1 MNGRIQSSSALML
14 NSCTDIVSRTRE
26 LRLEPSCSPLSL
38 RANFGWT
45 LAGNVV
51 YTGCQWGILVVLAK
65 LGTAEMLGQFALSL
79 AIVSPILISSGLCLR
94 NIQITEPPGTHNFSS
109 YLSLRV
115 LTTVLGLVVVVG
127 VLFFCGYSARI
138 NAVILLIALAKG
150 CESMSDIFYGLFQQ
164 HERMD
169 RIAVSMMMKGVF
181 SLAALGLGVLLA
193 RSLFSG
199 VCGLLAVWA
208 IVLFVYDAR
217 CGKSILRSACD
228 SESRSQNSRVQR
240 FFQWPLN
247 ATALF
252 QLALL
257 ALPVGIAM
265 ALVSFNANIPRYF
278 IEYHLGTAQLG
289 IFAAMAYPM
298 VAGATVVGALGQSA
312 TPRLSQYY
320 ASGERRAFLSLLLKL
335 VSLASAVG
343 LAAVLVIALAG
354 RPILLLLYRP
364 EYAEHVTAFLL
375 LAIATALGYVA
386 SILGYGMTAARY
398 FRAQLPVF
406 MLTTAV
412 TAAACALLVPRQQ
425 LPGAALAMSLATLC
439 QGAASA
445 AVIVHALKNGRIK

>member
-26 LRLEPSCSPLSL
+26 LRLEPSCGPLSL

-164 HERMD
+164 HERID
-169 RIAVSMMMKGVF
+169 RIEVSMMMKGVF
-181 SLAALGLGVLLA
+181 SLTALGLGVLLA

-199 VCGLLAVWA
+199 VCGLFAVWA

-228 SESRSQNSRVQR
+228 SESRSQNSRMQR

-247 ATALF
+247 ATSLF

-265 ALVSFNANIPRYF
+265 AFVSFNANIPRYF
-278 IEYHLGTAQLG
+278 IEHHLGTAQLG

-298 VAGATVVGALGQSA
+298 VAGATIVGAMGQSA
-312 TPRLSQYY
+312 MPRLARYY
-320 ASGERRAFLSLLLKL
+320 AADNRLAFSSLLTKVLWIGL
-335 VSLASAVG
+335 AVG
-343 LAAVLVIALAG
+343 ASGVLVI
-354 RPILLLLYRP
+354 
-364 EYAEHVTAFLL
+364 
-375 LAIATALGYVA
+375 
-386 SILGYGMTAARY
+386 
-398 FRAQLPVF
+398 
-406 MLTTAV
+406 
-412 TAAACALLVPRQQ
+412 
-425 LPGAALAMSLATLC
+425 
-439 QGAASA
+439 
-445 AVIVHALKNGRIK
+445 